1 MDENKQL
8 DLSFMQDNGC
18 LDLQIIK
25 RRVPLSFNFLKGEEA
40 RNYIVSINQLIYFY
54 RFFEKRIDIKKGD
67 VFLARFTTECGNEL
81 SGNHYVVA
89 ILDSNPINQVVTVV
103 PLKSAKGRPLN
114 PASDMMLGEIKGL
127 RNGKE
132 AVAIINQIRTIDKR
146 RLFDASIIANLRRY
160 FAEESIKEYDE
171 IPCQSKR
178 LYRLTK
184 EQFEKVHT
192 AIKQYVFNG
201 YIKHS

>member
-1 MDENKQL
+1 
-8 DLSFMQDNGC
+8 
-18 LDLQIIK
+18 
-25 RRVPLSFNFLKGEEA
+25 
-40 RNYIVSINQLIYFY
+40 
-54 RFFEKRIDIKKGD
+54 
-67 VFLARFTTECGNEL
+67 
-81 SGNHYVVA
+81 
-89 ILDSNPINQVVTVV
+89 
-103 PLKSAKGRPLN
+103 
-114 PASDMMLGEIKGL
+114 MMLGEIKGL